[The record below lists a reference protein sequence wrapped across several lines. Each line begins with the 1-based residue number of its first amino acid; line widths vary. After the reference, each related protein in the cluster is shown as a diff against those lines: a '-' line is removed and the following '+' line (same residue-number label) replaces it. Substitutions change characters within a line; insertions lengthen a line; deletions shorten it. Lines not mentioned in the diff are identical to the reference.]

1 MENAPVEPPRR
12 ELAMRDR
19 KRLKTQ
25 SKLYDCAVELII
37 QKGYDQVS
45 VDEIC
50 LHADVG
56 RATFFRYFGSKSGL
70 MIEFDRRIVADIE
83 ERTARSDMSTES
95 LLDIVQSAIAS
106 AWLDTH
112 PNLRALGLDYLS
124 STAISDLHVVAADIT
139 GIAKAIFQR
148 GIDSGELKSDLP
160 AELLASI
167 YVTSIRMG
175 IYRSLGR
182 GQRTRIP
189 NATRLVLDFFMNGLN
204 KTPLQSRSAKKSRP
218 D

>member
-1 MENAPVEPPRR
+1 MQNALPNTPKRD
-12 ELAMRDR
+12 LAMRDR
-19 KRLKTQ
+19 KRLNTQ

-50 LHADVG
+50 QRADVG

-70 MIEFDRRIVADIE
+70 MIEFDRRVVAVIE
-83 ERTARSDMSTES
+83 ERTSRANMTIEAQ
-95 LLDIVQSAIAS
+95 LDAVQSAIAS
-106 AWLDTH
+106 AWLDAH

-124 STAISDLHVVAADIT
+124 STAISELHVVAAGIT
-139 GIAKAIFQR
+139 GMAQSIFQR
-148 GIDSGELKSDLP
+148 GMDSGQLKSAIP
-160 AELLASI
+160 AELLASL
-167 YVTSIRMG
+167 YVTSIRIG

-189 NATRLVLDFFMNGLN
+189 NATRLVLDLFLNGL
-204 KTPLQSRSAKKSRP
+204 TQTSAPRGP
-218 D
+218 RRT